1 MPEAELRQQMEARPD
16 GGVGKSRDH
25 SGATSAILAGE
36 QKYTDIRTP
45 VLAIFANPRKPGPYA
60 YNTPAE
66 RAKAV
71 AWETAGINGAAAAFQ
86 AGVPLAHVVQIAQS
100 NHFVFLSNEADVLHE
115 MRSFLAG
122 LH

>member
-1 MPEAELRQQMEARPD
+1 MARCSAEGGERAGIHVLLVRHNIHVPRQHRLMKTSRLLRQ
-16 GGVGKSRDH
+16 
-25 SGATSAILAGE
+25 
-36 QKYTDIRTP
+36 YTDIRTP

-115 MRSFLAG
+115 MRSFL
-122 LH
+122 